1 MADIIRIPPLQYIH
15 ILDTNTNVTKLVT
28 GPKIF
33 MKQDHEKL
41 ISGKDPKPMIS
52 IPPRCFVVI
61 ANPVIRNK
69 DGSISEDEHGQ
80 VNVRHG
86 DLEIRLNEEY
96 QDPFPLYPR
105 EELQGDVQKLRVVS
119 ADSALLI
126 QAEREHIDQTGEKRV
141 PGDLWYFRGPG
152 TYTPRVDQTV
162 AKEVPFRK
170 IKINQALRLRAQREL
185 VDANKITRKAGEEW
199 LIRTPGAYL
208 PGVYETVVE
217 VVNAKIITDY
227 LAIHLRAARAFTDV
241 YDIKRNAGEEW
252 LINSEQSSV
261 HIIDVY
267 EEFVQDVKITVLAK
281 NQYCIVLDPW
291 DEKLPGN
298 RYGYKQLRTGEN
310 RFFLMPG
317 ESLEGGIKNTY
328 VLSDDEALL
337 LKAKEAFEI
346 DGDAKKPGDRWM
358 INGPCSYIPPVQVEV
373 LAVRK
378 AIPLHVNEGI
388 YVRDIRTGT
397 VRSEIGHSYMLKAH
411 EELWEMPLSDV
422 VEKLLEDAGQKRVDK
437 TRVVTYK
444 CPANCV
450 VQIYD
455 YSKKQSRCVCGPD
468 LVMLKPDEQFTVNVL
483 SGGKPKRVGVVKTLH
498 LQLGPDFST
507 DVIEVDTSDHAR
519 LRLQLSYNW
528 KFNVDKD
535 KEESFKKVFQVR
547 DFIGN
552 ICNYMASRVRG
563 VVASCSFDH
572 FHRES
577 AKIIRKSIFGFDDA
591 GKINDKFDFPENG
604 LIITNV
610 DIQSIE
616 PVEKQTKERLQ
627 ESVTLAIEITTQN
640 EEAKA
645 RHASERQAQ
654 EALGQLEKL
663 RIENQAKVEEEN
675 NKLYQLRSDT
685 EIVQIEGEALAR
697 AKAEAEKS
705 KIKAQSVV
713 DAAELR
719 SKAEKLSKENE
730 IIAIKSKQ
738 QIEVEF
744 QKKKDELEIN
754 KAKQLA
760 EIESNKFKETIG
772 SIGPETL
779 VALSEAGP
787 KLQAE
792 LLQGLGLTGY
802 LMMDSDNPINLF
814 NTAQGLLGM
823 GSHEGTE

>member
-1 MADIIRIPPLQYIH
+1 MADIIRIPPLHYIH
-15 ILDTNTNVTKLVT
+15 ILDTNSNVTKLYT
-28 GPKIF
+28 GPSIL
-33 MKQDHEKL
+33 MKQDHQKL

-52 IPPRCFVVI
+52 IPPRCYVVI
-61 ANPVIRNK
+61 ANPVIRND
-69 DGSISEDEHGQ
+69 DGSISEDKHGQ

-86 DLEIRLNEEY
+86 DLEIRMNDNY
-96 QDPFPLYPR
+96 PDPFPLFPR
-105 EELQGDVQKLRVVS
+105 EELQSDVQKLRIVT

-126 QAEREHIDQTGEKRV
+126 QAEREHVDQNGENKV
-141 PGDLWYFRGPG
+141 PGDLWYFSGPG
-152 TYTPRVDQTV
+152 TYIPRIEQII
-162 AKEVPFRK
+162 AKEVPYRK
-170 IKINQALRLRAQREL
+170 IKINQALKLRAQREL
-185 VDANKITRKAGEEW
+185 LDASKTARKAGEEW
-199 LIRTPGAYL
+199 LIREPGAYL

-217 VVNAKIITDY
+217 VVNAKILTDY
-227 LAIHLRAARAFTDV
+227 QAIHLRASRAFTDV
-241 YDIKRNAGEEW
+241 YTIDRKAGEEW
-252 LINSEQSSV
+252 LITSEISSI
-261 HIIDVY
+261 HILDVY
-267 EEFVQDVKITVLAK
+267 EEFVQDVKITVLGK
-281 NQYCIVLDPW
+281 NQYCIVLDPL
-291 DEKLPGN
+291 DTKTGNN
-298 RYGYKQLRTGEN
+298 RYGFKELREGET

-317 ESLEGGIKNTY
+317 ELLEGGIKDTF
-328 VLSDDEALL
+328 VLAEDEALL
-337 LKAKEAFEI
+337 LKAKEAFTV
-346 DGDAKKPGDRWM
+346 DGEEKNPGDRWM

-388 YVRDIRTGT
+388 YVRDIRSGT

-422 VEKLLEDAGQKRVDK
+422 VEKLLEDSGQRRVDK

-450 VQIYD
+450 IQIYD
-455 YSKKQSRCVCGPD
+455 YSKKQSRCICGPD
-468 LVMLKPDEQFTVNVL
+468 LVMLKPDEQFTVNIL
-483 SGGKPKRVGVVKTLH
+483 SGGKPKKVGVVKTLH

-528 KFNVDKD
+528 KFNVDKSD
-535 KEESFKKVFQVR
+535 EESFKKVFQVR
-547 DFIGN
+547 DFVGN

-577 AKIIRKSIFGFDDA
+577 AKIIRKSIFGLDEA
-591 GKINDKFDFPENG
+591 GKIHNEFDFPENS
-604 LIITNV
+604 LSITNV

-685 EIVQIEGEALAR
+685 DIVRIEGEALAK

-713 DAAELR
+713 DAADLR

-730 IIAIKSKQ
+730 IRSIKYKQ

-744 QKKKDELEIN
+744 QKIRDELEIS

-772 SIGPETL
+772 SIGAETL

-792 LLQGLGLTGY
+792 MLQGLGLSGY
-802 LMMDSDNPINLF
+802 LMMDSDNPVNLF
-814 NTAQGLLGM
+814 TTAQGLLGFG
-823 GSHEGTE
+823 GSS

>member
-1 MADIIRIPPLQYIH
+1 MANIIRIPPLHYIH
-15 ILDTNTNVTKLVT
+15 ILDTNSNVTKLET

-41 ISGKDPKPMIS
+41 ISGKDPRPMVS
-52 IPPRCFVVI
+52 IPPRCFVII
-61 ANPVIRNK
+61 ANPVIVDSDGVISK
-69 DGSISEDEHGQ
+69 DKHGQ
-80 VNVRHG
+80 VNIRHG
-86 DLEIRLNEEY
+86 DLEIRFHERY
-96 QDPFPLYPR
+96 PDPFPLFPR

-119 ADSALLI
+119 TDTALLI
-126 QAEREHIDQTGEKRV
+126 QAEREHTDEEGNKRV
-141 PGDLWYFRGPG
+141 PGDLWYFSGPG
-152 TYTPRVDQTV
+152 TYIPRVEQLV

-170 IKINQALRLRAQREL
+170 IKINQALKLRAQREL
-185 VDANKITRKAGEEW
+185 SDRNSVTRKAGEEW

-217 VVNAKIITDY
+217 LVNAKVITDY
-227 LAIHLRAARAFTDV
+227 QAIHLRAARAFTDV
-241 YDIKRNAGEEW
+241 YEIKRKAGEEW
-252 LINSEQSSV
+252 LITSKESAI
-261 HIIDVY
+261 HILDVY
-267 EEFVQDVKITVLAK
+267 EEFVQDVKITVLGK
-281 NQYCIVLDPW
+281 NQYCIIMDPW
-291 DEKLPGN
+291 DGEVGGN
-298 RYGYKQLRTGEN
+298 KYGHKVLNVGETQ
-310 RFFLMPG
+310 FFLMPG
-317 ESLEGGIKNTY
+317 ESLDGGIKNTY
-328 VLSDDEALL
+328 VLSDDEAIL
-337 LKAKEAFEI
+337 LKAKESVDI
-346 DGDAKKPGDRWM
+346 DGENKKPGDRWM
-358 INGPCSYIPPVQVEV
+358 IKGPCSYIPPVQVEI

-388 YVRDIRTGT
+388 YVRDIRSGT
-397 VRSEIGHSYMLKAH
+397 VRSEIGNSYMLKAH

-422 VEKLLEDAGQKRVDK
+422 VEKLLEDAGQKRIDR

-528 KFNVDKD
+528 KFLVDKNN
-535 KEESFKKVFQVR
+535 EENFKKVFQVR
-547 DFIGN
+547 DFVGN

-577 AKIIRKSIFGFDDA
+577 AKIIRKSIFGLDES
-591 GKINDKFDFPENG
+591 GKINDSFDFPENG
-604 LIITNV
+604 LSITNV

-675 NKLYQLRSDT
+675 RQLYQLRSDT

-697 AKAEAEKS
+697 AKAEAEKMR
-705 KIKAQSVV
+705 IKSQSIV
-713 DAAELR
+713 DAAELK

-730 IIAIKSKQ
+730 IKAIKNKQ
-738 QIEVEF
+738 QVEVEY
-744 QKKKDELEIN
+744 QKVKDELEIGR
-754 KAKQLA
+754 AKQLA

-772 SIGPETL
+772 AIGPETL
-779 VALSEAGP
+779 IALSEAGP
-787 KLQAE
+787 RLQAE
-792 LLQGLGLTGY
+792 LLEGLGLSGY
-802 LMMDSDNPINLF
+802 LMMDSDNPVNLF
-814 NTAQGLLGM
+814 NTAQGLLGSGPM
-823 GSHEGTE
+823 I

>member
-1 MADIIRIPPLQYIH
+1 
-15 ILDTNTNVTKLVT
+15 
-28 GPKIF
+28 

-52 IPPRCFVVI
+52 IPPRCYVVI
-61 ANPVIRNK
+61 ANPVITTS
-69 DGSISEDEHGQ
+69 DGTISEDRHGQ
-80 VNVRHG
+80 ANIRHG
-86 DLEIRLNEEY
+86 DLEIRFHEQY
-96 QDPFPLYPR
+96 PDPFPLYPR
-105 EELQGDVQKLRVVS
+105 EELQGDVQRLRVVS

-126 QAEREHIDQTGEKRV
+126 QAEREHFDEDGTKRV
-141 PGDLWYFRGPG
+141 PGDLWHFSGPG
-152 TYTPRVDQTV
+152 TYIPRIEQIV
-162 AKEVPFRK
+162 AKEVQFRK
-170 IKINQALRLRAQREL
+170 IKINQALKLSAQREL
-185 VDANKITRKAGEEW
+185 VDRNGVTRKAGEQW
-199 LIRTPGAYL
+199 LISTPGAYL
-208 PGVYETVVE
+208 PGVYETVEE
-217 VVNAKIITDY
+217 VVNAKIITDSQ
-227 LAIHLRAARAFTDV
+227 AIHLRAARAFTDA
-241 YDIKRNAGEEW
+241 YDIKRKAGEEW
-252 LINSEQSSV
+252 LITSKQSSI
-261 HIIDVY
+261 HILDVY
-267 EEFVQDVKITVLAK
+267 EEFVQDVKMTVLTK

-291 DEKLPGN
+291 DETIGGN
-298 RYGYKQLRTGEN
+298 KYGHKQLRIGEDK
-310 RFFLMPG
+310 FFLMPG
-317 ESLEGGIKNTY
+317 ENLEGGIKNTY
-328 VLSDDEALL
+328 VLAEDEAIL
-337 LKAKEAFEI
+337 LKAKETVELEGEI
-346 DGDAKKPGDRWM
+346 KKPGDRWM
-358 INGPCSYIPPVQVEV
+358 INGPCSYIPPVQVEI
-373 LAVRK
+373 LTVRK
-378 AIPLHVNEGI
+378 AIPMHVNEGI
-388 YVRDIRTGT
+388 YVRDIRTGA

-411 EELWEMPLSDV
+411 EELWEMPLGEV
-422 VEKLLEDAGQKRVDK
+422 VEKLIEEAGQKRVEK

-483 SGGKPKRVGVVKTLH
+483 SGGKPKKVGVVKTLH

-528 KFNVDKD
+528 KFTVDRNN
-535 KEESFKKVFQVR
+535 EESFKKVFQVR
-547 DFIGN
+547 DFVGN
-552 ICNYMASRVRG
+552 ICNCMASRVRG

-577 AKIIRKSIFGFDDA
+577 AKIIRKSIFGVDDA
-591 GKINDKFDFPENG
+591 GKINDSFDFPENG
-604 LIITNV
+604 LSITNV

-685 EIVQIEGEALAR
+685 EIVQIEGEALAK
-697 AKAEAEKS
+697 AKAEAEKM

-713 DAAELR
+713 DAAEIK
-719 SKAEKLSKENE
+719 SKAEKLSIENE
-730 IIAIKSKQ
+730 IRAVKNKQ
-738 QIEVEF
+738 QLEIEC
-744 QKKKDELEIN
+744 QRLKDDLEIN

-779 VALSEAGP
+779 IALSEAGP

-792 LLQGLGLTGY
+792 LLEGLGLTGY
-802 LMMDSDNPINLF
+802 LMMDSDNPVNLF
-814 NTAQGLLGM
+814 NTAQGLLGS
-823 GSHEGTE
+823 GGFN

>member
-1 MADIIRIPPLQYIH
+1 MADIIRIPPLHYIH
-15 ILDTNTNVTKLVT
+15 ILDTNSNVTRLCT
-28 GPKIF
+28 GPSII
-33 MKQDHEKL
+33 MKQDHQKL

-52 IPPRCFVVI
+52 IPPRCYVVI
-61 ANPVIRNK
+61 ANPAIIN
-69 DGSISEDEHGQ
+69 DGSVSEDKHGQ

-86 DLEIRLNEEY
+86 DLEIRLHDSY
-96 QDPFPLYPR
+96 PDPFPLYPR
-105 EELQGDVQKLRVVS
+105 EELRNDVEKLKIIP

-126 QAEREHIDQTGEKRV
+126 QAEREHEDSKGLKRL
-141 PGDLWYFRGPG
+141 PGDLWYFSGPG
-152 TYTPRVDQTV
+152 TYIPRIEQNI
-162 AKEVPFRK
+162 AKLVPYK
-170 IKINQALRLRAQREL
+170 NIIINQALTLRAQREL
-185 VDANKITRKAGEEW
+185 VDSSGCSRKAGEEW
-199 LIRTPGAYL
+199 LIREQGAYL

-217 VVNAKIITDY
+217 IVSAKVLTDY
-227 LAIHLRAARAFTDV
+227 QAIHLRAARAFKDV
-241 YDIKRNAGEEW
+241 YGKERKAGEEW
-252 LINSEQSSV
+252 LVTSETSSM
-261 HIIDVY
+261 HIQDVY
-267 EEFVQDVKITVLAK
+267 EEFVKDVKITVLAK
-281 NQYCIVLDPW
+281 NQYCVVLDPM
-291 DEKLPGN
+291 DSKTANN
-298 RYGYKQLRTGEN
+298 RYGYKELRRGED
-310 RFFLMPG
+310 RFFLQPG
-317 ESLEGGIKNTY
+317 ESLEGGIRDTY
-328 VLSDDEALL
+328 VLSEDEALL
-337 LKAKEAFEI
+337 LKAKEAFDDEE
-346 DGDAKKPGDRWM
+346 AKEARSPGDRWM
-358 INGPCSYIPPVQVEV
+358 IGGPCSYIPPVQVEV

-378 AIPLHVNEGI
+378 AIPLHINEGI
-388 YVRDIRTGT
+388 YVRDIKSGT
-397 VRSEIGHSYMLKAH
+397 VRSEIGKSYMLKAH

-437 TRVVTYK
+437 TRVVSYK

-455 YSKKQSRCVCGPD
+455 YSKKQSRCICGPD
-468 LVMLKPDEQFTVNVL
+468 LLMLKPDEQFTVNVL
-483 SGGKPKRVGVVKTLH
+483 SGGKPKKVGVVKTLH

-528 KFNVDKD
+528 KFIVDKSD
-535 KEESFKKVFQVR
+535 ENSYKKAFQVR

-577 AKIIRKSIFGFDDA
+577 AKIIRKSIFGQDES
-591 GKINDKFDFPENG
+591 GKIQNEFHFPENS
-604 LIITNV
+604 ISITNV

-616 PVEKQTKERLQ
+616 PVERQTKERLQ

-685 EIVQIEGEALAR
+685 EIVQIEGEALAK
-697 AKAEAEKS
+697 AKAEAGKNR
-705 KIKAQSVV
+705 IKAQSVV
-713 DAAELR
+713 DAADLR
-719 SKAEKLSKENE
+719 SKAERLSKENE
-730 IIAIKSKQ
+730 IRAVKNKQ
-738 QIEVEF
+738 QVEVEF
-744 QKKKDELEIN
+744 QRIRDEMEISRV
-754 KAKQLA
+754 KQLA
-760 EIESNKFKETIG
+760 EIESSKFRETIG

-802 LMMDSDNPINLF
+802 LMMDSDNPVNLF
-814 NTAQGLLGM
+814 NTAQGLLGFG
-823 GSHEGTE
+823 GS

>member
-1 MADIIRIPPLQYIH
+1 MANIIRIPPLHYIH
-15 ILDTNTNVTKLVT
+15 ILDTNSNVTKLAT
-28 GPKIF
+28 GPRIF

-41 ISGKDPKPMIS
+41 ISGKDPRPMIS

-61 ANPVIRNK
+61 ANPVIVDS
-69 DGSISEDEHGQ
+69 DGCPSTDRHGQ
-80 VNVRHG
+80 VNIRHG
-86 DLEIRLNEEY
+86 DLEIRFHEKY
-96 QDPFPLYPR
+96 PDPFPLYPR
-105 EELQGDVQKLRVVS
+105 EELQGDIQKLRVVS

-126 QAEREHIDQTGEKRV
+126 QAEREHIDDDGNKKV
-141 PGDLWYFRGPG
+141 PGDLWYFSGPG
-152 TYTPRVDQTV
+152 TYIPRVEQNV
-162 AKEVPFRK
+162 AKEVPFKK
-170 IKINQALRLRAQREL
+170 IKINQALKLRAQREL
-185 VDANKITRKAGEEW
+185 EDINGTTRKAGEEW

-208 PGVYETVVE
+208 PGVYETVVDI
-217 VVNAKIITDY
+217 VNAKVITDY
-227 LAIHLRAARAFTDV
+227 QAIHLRASRAFTDA
-241 YDIKRNAGEEW
+241 YDIKRKAGEEW
-252 LINSEQSSV
+252 LITSEKSAI
-261 HIIDVY
+261 HILDVY
-267 EEFVQDVKITVLAK
+267 EEFVQDIKITVLSK

-291 DEKLPGN
+291 DENIGGN
-298 RYGYKQLRTGEN
+298 KYGHKQLRIGET

-317 ESLEGGIKNTY
+317 ESLDGGIKNTY
-328 VLSDDEALL
+328 VLSDDESVL
-337 LKAKEAFEI
+337 LKAKESVEI
-346 DGDAKKPGDRWM
+346 DKEMKKPGDRWM
-358 INGPCSYIPPVQVEV
+358 INGPCSYIPPVQVEI

-378 AIPLHVNEGI
+378 AIPLHINEGI
-388 YVRDIRTGT
+388 YVRDIRSGT

-422 VEKLLEDAGQKRVDK
+422 VEKLLDESGQKRVDK

-483 SGGKPKRVGVVKTLH
+483 SGGKPKKVGVVKTLH

-507 DVIEVDTSDHAR
+507 DVVEVDTSDHAR

-528 KFNVDKD
+528 KFNVDKSD
-535 KEESFKKVFQVR
+535 EASFKKVFQVR

-552 ICNYMASRVRG
+552 ICNSMASRVRG

-577 AKIIRKSIFGFDDA
+577 AKIIRKSIFGVGEA
-591 GKINDKFDFPENG
+591 GKILDTFDFPEND
-604 LIITNV
+604 LSITNV

-663 RIENQAKVEEEN
+663 RIENQAKVETEN

-685 EIVQIEGEALAR
+685 EIVQIEGEALAK
-697 AKAEAEKS
+697 AKAEAEKM
-705 KIKAQSVV
+705 KIKSQSVV
-713 DAAELR
+713 DAADLK

-730 IIAIKSKQ
+730 IKAIKNKQ
-738 QIEVEF
+738 QIEVEY
-744 QKKKDELEIN
+744 QKIKDELEIT
-754 KAKQLA
+754 KAKLLA
-760 EIESNKFKETIG
+760 EVESNKFKETIG
-772 SIGPETL
+772 SIGSDTL
-779 VALSEAGP
+779 IALSEAGP

-792 LLQGLGLTGY
+792 LLEGLGLTGY
-802 LMMDSDNPINLF
+802 LMMDSENPVNLF
-814 NTAQGLLGM
+814 NTAQGLLG
-823 GSHEGTE
+823 GGGTPI